1 LGGRSNSFR
10 DLDVWKK
17 AIFLAKK
24 MYELTE
30 KFPSREAFGLSNQ
43 LRRSA
48 VSVASN
54 IAEGQ
59 ARNSKKEFLY
69 FLNVSVGSL
78 AEIETQLII
87 AKEIGYVSEE
97 IQDQFLLITDELTRM
112 VKGLMN
118 HLKGKD
124 KF

>member
-1 LGGRSNSFR
+1 
-10 DLDVWKK
+10 
-17 AIFLAKK
+17 
-24 MYELTE
+24 
-30 KFPSREAFGLSNQ
+30 
-43 LRRSA
+43 
-48 VSVASN
+48 VASN

-59 ARNSKKEFLY
+59 ARNSRKEFLY

-78 AEIETQLII
+78 AEIDTQLII

-97 IQDQFLLITDELTRM
+97 IQSQLLLLTDELTRM
-112 VKGLMN
+112 VKGLML